1 MMLMKLKQSDITR
14 IIEVRLNSLQVLYI
28 SDALGKTAAARLVS
42 QSWYCLEQDYREELA
57 AGRSVVLTIP
67 AQLGPLPADYRGKK
81 PNVPAEWLP
90 VIIRALQECKHC
102 QLAELFAALY
112 EAIAWGYGAELYEFD
127 GIFDLATIGGRQ
139 RLMARR
145 MVMEKIHG
153 FASIRAESLANR
165 EEA

>member
-1 MMLMKLKQSDITR
+1 M
-14 IIEVRLNSLQVLYI
+14 
-28 SDALGKTAAARLVS
+28 
-42 QSWYCLEQDYREELA
+42 
-57 AGRSVVLTIP
+57 
-67 AQLGPLPADYRGKK
+67 
-81 PNVPAEWLP
+81 
-90 VIIRALQECKHC
+90 IIRALQECKHC

-153 FASIRAESLANR
+153 FASIRADSLANR